1 VPRAQPEDVVEKA
14 AEHAS
19 YVLKETMWDYSQA
32 NQGREFGKMGV
43 FGKVTP
49 LATAF
54 MQYTAQLTGK
64 LYRETYEAIKGD
76 TPASAQKLVASLRTT
91 WWHDG
96 ARGSLGLP
104 MVSALA
110 ATVDRLKDLF
120 DDDDEPSNVRAAW
133 RNLLADASARMS
145 AKLSRAAHP
154 RDRRRHFAARG

>member
-1 VPRAQPEDVVEKA
+1 MP
-14 AEHAS
+14 S

-43 FGKVTP
+43 FGKLTP

-64 LYRETYEAIKGD
+64 LYRETYEAIKGE
-76 TPASAQKLVASLRTT
+76 TPEERAE
-91 WWHDG
+91 
-96 ARGSLGLP
+96 ARRFLLQHAVSMTMLAGTLGLP

-120 DDDDEPSNVRAAW
+120 DDDGKPSDVRAAW
-133 RNLLADASARMS
+133 RNM
-145 AKLSRAAHP
+145 LSDTFGQSVSVRY
-154 RDRRRHFAARG
+154 